1 MALSI
6 IGLDKLS
13 NDLNDAATAL
23 GALDGAIA
31 TVNFDPEDSASVN
44 AAIREMETAIDQKVA
59 RYRSNPLVA
68 NLAKQM
74 KARYREAI
82 IERARQARGA

>member
-1 MALSI
+1 
-6 IGLDKLS
+6 
-13 NDLNDAATAL
+13 
-23 GALDGAIA
+23 
-31 TVNFDPEDSASVN
+31 
-44 AAIREMETAIDQKVA
+44 METAIDQKVA